1 MGAKPTGACWH
12 SDGFREDAVIS
23 LAGSISRGFA
33 YPTLDPSPVS
43 GLRDRDVF
51 TIPVGESSI
60 CLYVSCCK
68 RMLLG
73 WLAIDANI

>member
-1 MGAKPTGACWH
+1 MAANPTGACVGIVT
-12 SDGFREDAVIS
+12 DLGR
-23 LAGSISRGFA
+23 
-33 YPTLDPSPVS
+33 TLLLVWYVVYLGVSQIQPLIPPVS

-51 TIPVGESSI
+51 AIPVGESSI